1 MDVLVALGLGLL
13 LGMQHATDAD
23 HLAAVA
29 TLATRERSLPRAL
42 RLGAAWGLGHT
53 LTLLAVAGAVAGLG
67 WVITDEA
74 ARRFE
79 QGVGLLLIV
88 LGLRLASRLRAQRIH
103 FHGHAHPGRPPH
115 FHGHSHERSHAGAQ
129 APARLP
135 HAQDPHRHGHRLPV
149 GGLVVGMVHG
159 LAGSA
164 ALALLA
170 ATTLPS
176 PGMQLAYIALFGAG
190 SLLGMA
196 LLTGALA
203 VTLRATARR
212 LTTLHQ
218 ALNVMVAGASV
229 VIGAHLMWSAA

>member
-1 MDVLVALGLGLL
+1 MDLLFALGLGLL

-42 RLGAAWGLGHT
+42 RLGAAWGVGHT

-79 QGVGLLLIV
+79 QGVGLLLVV
-88 LGLRLASRLRAQRIH
+88 LGLRLAWRLRAQRIH
-103 FHGHAHPGRPPH
+103 FHGHAHRGRPPH
-115 FHGHSHERSHAGAQ
+115 FHGHSHEQSHASAQ

-170 ATTLPS
+170 GTTLPT

-212 LTTLHQ
+212 LTALHQ
-218 ALNVMVAGASV
+218 TLNVTVAGASV
-229 VIGAHLMWSAA
+229 VIGLHLMWSAA

>member
-1 MDVLVALGLGLL
+1 MDLFLALGLGLL
-13 LGMQHATDAD
+13 LGIQHATDAD

-29 TLATRERSLPRAL
+29 TLATRDRSLPRAL
-42 RLGAAWGLGHT
+42 RLGSAWGLGHT

-67 WVITDEA
+67 WVITDET

-79 QGVGLLLIV
+79 QLVGLVLIV
-88 LGLRLASRLRAQRIH
+88 LGARLAWRLRAQRIH
-103 FHGHAHPGRPPH
+103 FHGHVHPGRVPH
-115 FHGHSHERSHAGAQ
+115 FHGHSHAGS
-129 APARLP
+129 PARP
-135 HAQDPHRHGHRLPV
+135 AHAQDLHRHGHRMPM

-170 ATTLPS
+170 GAALPS
-176 PGMQLAYIALFGAG
+176 PGLQLLYIALFGAG

-203 VTLRATARR
+203 VTLRATAHR
-212 LTTLHQ
+212 LTTVHR

-229 VIGAHLMWSAA
+229 VIGLHLVWSAA